1 MRRTIAAALIAA
13 LIAALAAGCAPSV
26 EQLRRNLTDGRYAA
40 ALDHVEGDERMENE
54 LAALVLE
61 KALIEG
67 EEGSATVSALASTS
81 AGRHA
86 LERLVERG
94 GSPLA
99 ELAGIALRRR
109 CAPRGSRLEA
119 YLGSDY
125 SDVRAAAARA
135 WSDEL
140 EPERLEELVLDDDP
154 RVRRAAVRSLAAVAG
169 GARAA
174 RELREVL
181 RVDPDPRVRAAAAR
195 AGGALGE
202 GALDALRSALEDGNM
217 GVRHAALRG
226 LGELGGEAAV
236 ARIRELA
243 VGPMSETT
251 VVAAAELT
259 RFGEKPGRARLEEAL
274 EHERST
280 VRATAVTHAGRALPP
295 DQRRDL
301 LERTLEDEAPR
312 VVVLAAS
319 LLLGDAEPGGEV
331 AAALE
336 RVIDE
341 HSVCADEAR
350 DMLAV
355 IGDPE
360 AIERV
365 AAVFE
370 DGDAKE
376 LVAVLGRV
384 RRARELRPDFVRL
397 LADERG
403 AVRLAAAR
411 AVLSSG

>member
-1 MRRTIAAALIAA
+1 MRRTIAAA

-26 EQLRRNLTDGRYAA
+26 EHLRRNLLDGSYDA
-40 ALDHVEGDERMENE
+40 ALERVEGDERMENE

-61 KALIEG
+61 RALIEG
-67 EEGSATVSALASTS
+67 EESSATVAALASTG

-86 LERLVERG
+86 LERLVDRG
-94 GSPLA
+94 ESPLA
-99 ELAGIALRRR
+99 ELAGIALHRR
-109 CAPRGSRLEA
+109 CAPRDSTLEA

-135 WSDEL
+135 WGDEL
-140 EPERLEELVLDDDP
+140 EVERLKELILDDDP
-154 RVRRAAVRSLAAVAG
+154 RVRRAAVRSLDAAEG
-169 GARAA
+169 GERAA
-174 RELREVL
+174 RQLCEVL
-181 RVDPDPRVRAAAAR
+181 RLDPDPKVRAAAAR
-195 AGGALGE
+195 AGEALGD

-236 ARIRELA
+236 GRIRELA
-243 VGPMSETT
+243 VGPISETT

-259 RFGEKPGRARLEEAL
+259 RLGEKPGRERLEGAL

-280 VRATAVTHAGRALPP
+280 VRATAVTHAGRALEP
-295 DQRRDL
+295 DQRREL
-301 LERTLEDEAPR
+301 LERALGDEAPR

-336 RVIDE
+336 RVIE
-341 HSVCADEAR
+341 AHSVCADEAR

-360 AIERV
+360 AIEQV

-370 DGDAKE
+370 DGDAEE

-403 AVRLAAAR
+403 TVRLAAAR
-411 AVLSSG
+411 AVLATS